1 MGVPTVGGMRGGL
14 RWAVTDGPDGT
25 AAVALPD
32 DAAAARLLALQAPGG
47 FWCAR
52 EAGGCGGRLAVDA
65 DGPRPAFVHTGDA
78 PCALVRR
85 EDTAERAYEP
95 LRYRRPLVA
104 WLTAQ
109 GLSPRVTTSPGRAG
123 LHLALP
129 GAVLEVQLAP
139 VSDLAWRARDDRLHR
154 EARSVTWL
162 HGPGADLAAATEASV
177 RGAALLLRRHD
188 RGLLVGVRD
197 AAGGVRWVR
206 PAACRV
212 SADGVDAPGLAEARA
227 AHGRRSAA
235 REDAARRAARQAAR
249 WSSRAG
255 AVPWDVRTGTLPFP
269 AAG

>member
-1 MGVPTVGGMRGGL
+1 MAEL

-32 DAAAARLLALQAPGG
+32 DAAASRLLAEQAPGG

-65 DGPRPAFVHTGDA
+65 DGARPAFVHTGGTR
-78 PCALVRR
+78 CALVRR
-85 EDTAERAYEP
+85 EGAAERGYEP

-104 WLTAQ
+104 WLAGQ
-109 GLSPRVTTSPGRAG
+109 GLDPWVSTLPGRTG
-123 LHLALP
+123 LHVALP

-162 HGPGADLAAATEASV
+162 HGPGAELAAATEAGV
-177 RGAALLLRRHD
+177 RGAALVLRRQN
-188 RGLLVGVRD
+188 RGLLIGVRD
-197 AAGGVRWVR
+197 AGGGVRWVR
-206 PAACRV
+206 ASACRV
-212 SADGVDAPGLAEARA
+212 GPDGVEAPGLAEARA
-227 AHGRRSAA
+227 AHGRRAAA

-249 WSSRAG
+249 WSSRTG